1 MDSNSAENE
10 ARAKSRNTEKNDWQW
25 SIYTLFRPH
34 FI

>member
-25 SIYTLFRPH
+25 SI
-34 FI
+34 